1 MSSSSLVDDGRT
13 TAPIATLLERAF
25 EVLRGACPR
34 AHAEMA
40 RRLGESTVRLSVDG
54 EVFDVRVEK
63 GIPRVHSPHGEAS
76 VCVRT
81 TRAAVRSVLAGR
93 RTLADAVCADEVR
106 VEGRLADLV
115 TLLEA
120 LEAFVHGAVRCDE
133 VAQLYDE
140 FQNERVA

>member
-25 EVLRGACPR
+25 EVLLGACPR

-40 RRLGESTVRLSVDG
+40 RRLGESTVRLCVDG

-63 GIPRVHSPHGEAS
+63 GAPRVHPPHGEAS
-76 VCVRT
+76 VRVRT